1 MLCIASCFVLTIAMP
16 EATHAQDASIAVTA
30 TVQPRPLLLI
40 DVAWTAVPGEL
51 RVRVDGCGPG
61 ALSVDLRTAESVRR
75 TSRSVLESTSLC
87 AMRTVLLQLPSAV
100 SGALDFV
107 VTLEQTQ
114 SLISPAFTQFVVPA
128 STVSSRS
135 VVAY

>member
-16 EATHAQDASIAVTA
+16 EATHAQDASIAVSA

-100 SGALDFV
+100 SGALEFV

-128 STVSSRS
+128 STVSGRS
-135 VVAY
+135 AVAY